1 MQYNSKNWNH
11 PIIFRHNSREDKV
24 SITIDRQH
32 GQIVPTFEYGNG
44 SNNNNNGN
52 KDTEI
57 VFRLPVPMD
66 KGRYKKLIEYCK
78 TYSLFNTHIGFEFRF
93 GINDDDDSDVLVIRL
108 SAEHPISM
116 DYKNPNSIYCYN
128 RDGFFDFL
136 NDVSGSTDT
145 QCYILQSSCR
155 I

>member
-44 SNNNNNGN
+44 SNNNNNNNGN

-66 KGRYKKLIEYCK
+66 KGRYK
-78 TYSLFNTHIGFEFRF
+78 
-93 GINDDDDSDVLVIRL
+93 
-108 SAEHPISM
+108 A
-116 DYKNPNSIYCYN
+116 
-128 RDGFFDFL
+128 
-136 NDVSGSTDT
+136 
-145 QCYILQSSCR
+145 
-155 I
+155 